1 MTTIDPKDVALREL
15 GFVRISLYQGW
26 DYPLGNNE
34 VSFIPAT
41 DIRYLHHT
49 VAIDGTRLYAY
60 SWIDEP
66 GFMLTTERHIS
77 ALEHMV
83 AELETDD
90 IALLSR
96 QVEKFFR
103 RHGGMGPQISTVVHR
118 PLRQLS

>member
-34 VSFIPAT
+34 ASFIPAT